1 MSGWSV
7 LARELDAWQALGR
20 RATLW
25 WRDDDA
31 CRHSPALQ
39 RLLDIAQRCDVPVTL
54 AAIPDTTDASLVE
67 AVAGSE
73 RVTVVQHGY
82 AHVNHA
88 PAGERSAELGA
99 HRALAVRL
107 DELRRGRKALER
119 LFGNRFAA
127 ILVPPWNRID
137 AAMLPALH
145 DVALRGI
152 SCFGPRASASP
163 QPGLL
168 QVNAHVDPIAWRR
181 DRAFIGSDAA
191 VDRLATH
198 LRARRL
204 GEVDADEPT
213 GLLTHHVVFTDP
225 AWDFVGELCAR
236 TRRHDAAQWLDAA
249 AVFSA
254 APPVTS
260 SR

>member
-1 MSGWSV
+1 MGLRQRRRGPHGVAADGHARFGRRAQGQERGVSGWSV

-137 AAMLPALH
+137 AAMLP
-145 DVALRGI
+145 
-152 SCFGPRASASP
+152 
-163 QPGLL
+163 
-168 QVNAHVDPIAWRR
+168 
-181 DRAFIGSDAA
+181 
-191 VDRLATH
+191 
-198 LRARRL
+198 
-204 GEVDADEPT
+204 
-213 GLLTHHVVFTDP
+213 
-225 AWDFVGELCAR
+225 
-236 TRRHDAAQWLDAA
+236 
-249 AVFSA
+249 
-254 APPVTS
+254 
-260 SR
+260 